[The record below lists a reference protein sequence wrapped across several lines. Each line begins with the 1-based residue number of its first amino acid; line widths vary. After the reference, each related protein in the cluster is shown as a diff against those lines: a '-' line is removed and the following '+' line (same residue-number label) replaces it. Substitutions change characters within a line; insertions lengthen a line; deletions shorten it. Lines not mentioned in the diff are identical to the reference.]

1 MLGTYKQLHHL
12 NWRRP
17 PGRPCT
23 MYMRTIQQDLKSN
36 NLSLNEAIDVA
47 QNRPLWRLMSTFDA
61 THSQWCMPEMN
72 ECMNDN
78 QIATS
83 LSAYSTCV
91 DRLSITVDVVFHQHR
106 DWIQLSTILQ
116 PYSDNCVKSDQTTNS
131 TTHKFYF
138 LQSIQ
143 LTE

>member
-1 MLGTYKQLHHL
+1 MKQSTWLRIIH
-12 NWRRP
+12 
-17 PGRPCT
+17 
-23 MYMRTIQQDLKSN
+23 S
-36 NLSLNEAIDVA
+36 
-47 QNRPLWRLMSTFDA
+47 LWRLMSTFDA

-91 DRLSITVDVVFHQHR
+91 DRLPITVDVVFHQHR

-116 PYSDNCVKSDQTTNS
+116 P
-131 TTHKFYF
+131 
-138 LQSIQ
+138 
-143 LTE
+143 